1 MNETNQQVTAV
12 RAAMEKA
19 TTISKDGVWQPAR
32 GMLVQELHRASPGDV
47 IGFVRAAPLALHVL
61 LGDDTSEV
69 WKLHVIGVGYL
80 MTIALATGN
89 GSTFFQYL

>member
-32 GMLVQELHRASPGDV
+32 GMLVQELHRASPGNV
-47 IGFVRAAPLALHVL
+47 ISVSLALHVL